1 VSPLAGFTRST
12 IGVTGTDIAVAVAG
26 SGPPLLLLHGFPQTK
41 AMWHRVAP
49 MLADHFTVVCA
60 DLRGYGDS
68 GRPGSGPDHAGY
80 SKRAMAQDQVEV
92 MSALGFDAFAVAGH
106 DRGARVARRMCLD
119 HPERVTAAA
128 VLDIVPTAKVFATT
142 DQALATAYYH
152 WFFLIQP
159 DGLPEHMIG
168 RDPRWWL
175 NETLRRWA
183 APGFRFDPDALADY
197 ERAFDDAA
205 TIHAQCEDYRAA
217 ATIDLEHDAADA
229 DARIAC
235 PLLVLWGAKGAMHRI
250 YDVLGT
256 WMDEGTD
263 VRGRAIDSGHFLA
276 EEAPEDT
283 ARELLG
289 LLPRA

>member
-49 MLADHFTVVCA
+49 LLADHFTVVCA

-168 RDPRWWL
+168 ADARWWL

>member
-1 VSPLAGFTRST
+1 VPLAGFTRST
-12 IGVTGTDIAVAVAG
+12 VAVTGTDIAVAVAG
-26 SGPPLLLLHGFPQTK
+26 SGPPLLLLHGFPQTM

-49 MLADHFTVVCA
+49 LLTDYFTVVCA

-68 GRPGSGPDHAGY
+68 GRPDSGPDHAGY
-80 SKRAMAQDQVEV
+80 SKRAMAQDQIEV
-92 MSALGFDAFAVAGH
+92 MSALGFDQFAVAGH
-106 DRGARVARRMCLD
+106 DRGGRVTRRMCLD
-119 HPERVTAAA
+119 HPERITGAA

-159 DGLPEHMIG
+159 DGLPERLIG
-168 RDPRWWL
+168 QDATWWL

-183 APGFRFDPDALADY
+183 APGFQFDPAARAAY
-197 ERAFDDAA
+197 ERAFDDAP

-217 ATIDLEHDAADA
+217 ATIDLVHDAEDA
-229 DARIAC
+229 NKRIAC
-235 PLLVLWGAKGAMHRI
+235 PLMVLWGERGAMHRI

-256 WMDEGTD
+256 WMDEGVD

-276 EEAPEDT
+276 EEAPEAT

-289 LLPRA
+289 LLPE

>member
-1 VSPLAGFTRST
+1 MPLAGFTRST
-12 IGVTGTDIAVAVAG
+12 VAVSGTEIAVAVEG
-26 SGPPLLLLHGFPQTK
+26 SGPPLLLLHGFPQTM

-49 MLADHFTVVCA
+49 LLTDYFTVVCA

-68 GRPGSGPDHAGY
+68 GRPESGPDHAGY
-80 SKRAMAQDQVEV
+80 SKRTMAQDQVEV
-92 MSALGFDAFAVAGH
+92 MSTLGFDTFAVAGH
-106 DRGARVARRMCLD
+106 DRGGRVTRRMCLD

-142 DQALATAYYH
+142 DQALAPAYYH

-168 RDPRWWL
+168 QDATWWL
-175 NETLRRWA
+175 SETLRRWA
-183 APGFRFDPDALADY
+183 APGFQFDPAALAAY
-197 ERAFDDAA
+197 ERAFDDAP

-217 ATIDLEHDAADA
+217 ATIDLVHDAEDA
-229 DARIAC
+229 GARIAC
-235 PLLVLWGAKGAMHRI
+235 PLMVLWGERGAMHRI

-256 WMDEGTD
+256 WRDEGVD
-263 VRGRAIDSGHFLA
+263 VRGRAIDCGHFLA
-276 EEAPEDT
+276 EEAPEAT

-289 LLPRA
+289 LLPA

>member
-1 VSPLAGFTRST
+1 MPLAGFTRSQVA
-12 IGVTGTDIAVAVAG
+12 VTGTDIAVAVAG
-26 SGPPLLLLHGFPQTK
+26 SGPPLLLLHGFPQTM

-49 MLADHFTVVCA
+49 LLTDYFTVVCA

-68 GRPGSGPDHAGY
+68 GRPASGPDHAGY

-92 MSALGFDAFAVAGH
+92 MSALGFDTFAVAGH
-106 DRGARVARRMCLD
+106 DRGGRVTRRMCLD
-119 HPERVTAAA
+119 HPERITAAA

-168 RDPRWWL
+168 RDATWWL

-183 APGFRFDPDALADY
+183 APGFQFDPAARAAY
-197 ERAFDDAA
+197 ERAFDDAP

-217 ATIDLEHDAADA
+217 ATIDLVHDAEDA
-229 DARIAC
+229 DRRIAC
-235 PLLVLWGAKGAMHRI
+235 PLMVLWGERGAMHRI

-256 WMDEGTD
+256 WMDEGMD

-276 EEAPEDT
+276 EEAPEAT

-289 LLPRA
+289 LLPA

>member
-1 VSPLAGFTRST
+1 MPLAGFTRSQVA
-12 IGVTGTDIAVAVAG
+12 VTGTDIAVAVAG
-26 SGPPLLLLHGFPQTK
+26 SGPPLLLLHGFPQTM

-49 MLADHFTVVCA
+49 LLTDYFTVVCA

-68 GRPGSGPDHAGY
+68 GRPDSGPDHAGY
-80 SKRAMAQDQVEV
+80 SKRAMAQDQIEV
-92 MSALGFDAFAVAGH
+92 MSALGFDQFAVAGH
-106 DRGARVARRMCLD
+106 DRGGRVTRRMCLD
-119 HPERVTAAA
+119 HPERITGAA

-159 DGLPEHMIG
+159 DGLPERLIG
-168 RDPRWWL
+168 QDATWWL

-183 APGFRFDPDALADY
+183 APGFQFDPAARAAY
-197 ERAFDDAA
+197 ERAFDDAP

-217 ATIDLEHDAADA
+217 ATIDLVHDAEDA
-229 DARIAC
+229 NKRIAC
-235 PLLVLWGAKGAMHRI
+235 PLMVLWGERGAMHRI

-256 WMDEGTD
+256 WMDEGVD

-276 EEAPEDT
+276 EEAPEAT

-289 LLPRA
+289 LLPA

>member
-1 VSPLAGFTRST
+1 MPLAGFTRSQ
-12 IGVTGTDIAVAVAG
+12 IAVSGTDIAVAVAG
-26 SGPPLLLLHGFPQTK
+26 SGPPLLLLHGFPQTM

-49 MLADHFTVVCA
+49 LLTDYFTVVCA

-68 GRPGSGPDHAGY
+68 GRPDSGPDHAGY
-80 SKRAMAQDQVEV
+80 SKRAMAQDQIEV
-92 MSALGFDAFAVAGH
+92 MSALGFDQFAVAGH
-106 DRGARVARRMCLD
+106 DRGGRVTRRMCLD
-119 HPERVTAAA
+119 HPERITGAA

-159 DGLPEHMIG
+159 DGLPERLIG
-168 RDPRWWL
+168 QDATWWL

-183 APGFRFDPDALADY
+183 APGFQFDPAARAAY
-197 ERAFDDAA
+197 ERAFDDAP

-217 ATIDLEHDAADA
+217 ATIDLVHDAEDA
-229 DARIAC
+229 NKRIAC
-235 PLLVLWGAKGAMHRI
+235 PLMVLWGERGAMHRI

-256 WMDEGTD
+256 WMDEGVD

-276 EEAPEDT
+276 EEAPEAT

-289 LLPRA
+289 LLPA

>member
-1 VSPLAGFTRST
+1 MSLLAGFTRST
-12 IGVTGTDIAVAVAG
+12 VAVTGTDIAVAVAG
-26 SGPPLLLLHGFPQTK
+26 SGPPLLLLHGFPQTM

-49 MLADHFTVVCA
+49 LLAEHFTVVCA

-68 GRPGSGPDHAGY
+68 GRPESGPDHGGY

-92 MSALGFDAFAVAGH
+92 MQALGFDRFAVAGH
-106 DRGARVARRMCLD
+106 DRGGRVARRMCLD

-128 VLDIVPTAKVFATT
+128 VLDIVPTAKVFATS

-168 RDPRWWL
+168 ADPRWWL

-183 APGFRFDPDALADY
+183 APGFVFDPDALAAY
-197 ERAFDDAA
+197 EQAFDDAA

-217 ATIDLEHDAADA
+217 AGIDLEHDAADA

-256 WMDEGTD
+256 WMDEGVD
-263 VRGRAIDSGHFLA
+263 VRGRALDSAHFLA
-276 EEAPEDT
+276 EEAPEQT

-289 LLPRA
+289 LLPA

>member
-1 VSPLAGFTRST
+1 MPLSGFARSHVAVS
-12 IGVTGTDIAVAVAG
+12 GTDIAVAVAG
-26 SGPPLLLLHGFPQTK
+26 SGPPLLLLHGFPQNM

-49 MLADHFTVVCA
+49 MLAEHFTVVCA

-68 GRPGSGPDHAGY
+68 GRPEGGDDHAGY

-92 MSALGFDAFAVAGH
+92 MTSLGFDHFAVAGH
-106 DRGARVARRMCLD
+106 DRGARVARRMVLD
-119 HPERVTAAA
+119 HPERISALA
-128 VLDIVPTAKVFATT
+128 VLDIVPTATVFATT

-159 DGLPEHMIG
+159 HGLPERMIG
-168 RDPRWWL
+168 ADPRWWL

-183 APGFRFDPDALADY
+183 APGFQFHRGALASY
-197 ERAFDDAA
+197 EHAFDDPT

-217 ATIDLEHDAADA
+217 AGIDLVHDAHDA
-229 DARIAC
+229 GTRIGC
-235 PLLVLWGAKGAMHRI
+235 PLLVLWGQRGAMHRI

-263 VRGRAIDSGHFLA
+263 VRGRGIDCGHFLA

-283 ARELLG
+283 AREMLG
-289 LLPRA
+289 FLPA

>member
-1 VSPLAGFTRST
+1 MPLAGFTRSQ
-12 IGVTGTDIAVAVAG
+12 VAVSGTDIAVAVAG
-26 SGPPLLLLHGFPQTK
+26 SGPPLLLLHGFPQTM

-49 MLADHFTVVCA
+49 LLTDYFTVVCA

-68 GRPGSGPDHAGY
+68 GRPDSGPDHAGY
-80 SKRAMAQDQVEV
+80 SKRAMAQDQIEV
-92 MSALGFDAFAVAGH
+92 MSALGFDQFAVAGH
-106 DRGARVARRMCLD
+106 DRGGRVTRRMCLD
-119 HPERVTAAA
+119 HPERITGAA

-159 DGLPEHMIG
+159 DGLPERLIG
-168 RDPRWWL
+168 QDATWWL

-183 APGFRFDPDALADY
+183 APGFQFDPAARAAY
-197 ERAFDDAA
+197 ERAFDDAP

-217 ATIDLEHDAADA
+217 ATIDLVHDAEDA
-229 DARIAC
+229 NKRIAC
-235 PLLVLWGAKGAMHRI
+235 PLMVLWGERGAMHRI

-256 WMDEGTD
+256 WMDEGVD

-276 EEAPEDT
+276 EEAPEAT

-289 LLPRA
+289 LLPA

>member
-1 VSPLAGFTRST
+1 MPLAGFTRST
-12 IGVTGTDIAVAVAG
+12 VAVTGTDIAVAVAG
-26 SGPPLLLLHGFPQTK
+26 SGPPLLLLHGFPQTM

-49 MLADHFTVVCA
+49 LLTDYFTVVCA

-68 GRPGSGPDHAGY
+68 GRPDSGPDHAGY
-80 SKRAMAQDQVEV
+80 SKRAMAQDQIEV
-92 MSALGFDAFAVAGH
+92 MSALGFDQFAVAGH
-106 DRGARVARRMCLD
+106 DRGGRVTRRMCLD
-119 HPERVTAAA
+119 HPERITGAA

-159 DGLPEHMIG
+159 DGLPERLIG
-168 RDPRWWL
+168 QDATWWL

-183 APGFRFDPDALADY
+183 APGFQFDPAARAAY
-197 ERAFDDAA
+197 ERAFDDAP

-217 ATIDLEHDAADA
+217 ATIDLVHDAEDA
-229 DARIAC
+229 NKRIAC
-235 PLLVLWGAKGAMHRI
+235 PLMVLWGERGAMHRI

-256 WMDEGTD
+256 WMDEGVD

-276 EEAPEDT
+276 EEAPEAT

-289 LLPRA
+289 LLPA